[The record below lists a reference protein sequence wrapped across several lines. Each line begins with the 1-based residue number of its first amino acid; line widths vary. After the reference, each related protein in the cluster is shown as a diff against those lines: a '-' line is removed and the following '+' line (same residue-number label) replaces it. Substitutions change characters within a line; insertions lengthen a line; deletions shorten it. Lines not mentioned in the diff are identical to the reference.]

1 MDIGLF
7 GTDFDIDI
15 TKTKSDVKQLLKKL
29 NPEFTEPGA
38 QNTEKILKS
47 KKLSIQERLEIIND
61 KVIKILGKQ
70 RHNTVVIRSLDDFIA
85 YINKA
90 IQNGVIAVDT
100 ETNNSLDPVTCKLMG
115 LCLYT
120 PGERQAYIPINHVD
134 WQTEELLANQL
145 TEEDC
150 RQQLQRIKDN
160 NTFVIMHNGK
170 FDYEVIKTTCHIDL
184 PPNWDTMVAARLLDE
199 NELAGLKYQYTTK
212 IDPSQSKYDIESL
225 FENVQYAFVNPE
237 IFALY
242 AATDSM
248 MTYKLYLWQLPFM
261 TSPELERLY
270 WVFLNIEMPIVVV
283 TAEME
288 LKGVS
293 INTKF
298 GKKLKIKYKQQL
310 AEIDTEIEKE
320 LDKLK
325 PLISEWREDETRGG
339 AYSKMYMPK
348 KSKKSQEELEAIY
361 TAIEPDQIPSGKKDR
376 TGKDILVKNPNA
388 GRRYKFGKKAS
399 EMLSDPINLA
409 SPAQLAILFYD
420 ILNCP
425 AVSKKAPRGTGE
437 SELEAIAEKRP
448 DLQICK
454 LILKRRGIVK
464 LITTYIDV
472 IPDLVKHWP
481 DGRIRFHL
489 NAQGTDTGRYSSGG
503 KLKFFENGEPVVVS
517 GINIQNIPSHNKEI
531 RMLFQGDTK
540 YHEVE
545 SSNQWFD
552 VPETDE
558 VEVLDAEGRLVWKFV
573 SELEIGDEVN
583 LETENGIGTWHIQAI
598 EKQDKVYR
606 IRF

>member
-7 GTDFDIDI
+7 GADFNIDI
-15 TKTKSDVKQLLKKL
+15 TKPKSDVKQLLKKL
-29 NPEFTEPGA
+29 DPESTESTT
-38 QNTEKILKS
+38 QSTEKILKS

-70 RHNTVVIRSLDDFIA
+70 RHNTVVIRSLDDFIT
-85 YINKA
+85 YIDKA
-90 IQNGVIAVDT
+90 IKNGVIAVDT

-134 WQTEELLANQL
+134 WRSEELLPNQL

-150 RQQLQRIKDN
+150 QQQLQRIKDN

-170 FDYEVIKTTCHIDL
+170 FDYEVLKTTCHIDL

-225 FENVQYAFVNPE
+225 FENVQYAFVDPE

-310 AEIDTEIEKE
+310 SEIDTEIEKE
-320 LDKLK
+320 LGKLK
-325 PLISEWREDETRGG
+325 PLIAEWREDETRGG

-348 KSKKSQEELEAIY
+348 KSKKSLEELEATY
-361 TAIEPDQIPSGKKDR
+361 TAIEPEQIPSGKKDK
-376 TGKDILVKNPNA
+376 TGKDIMVKNPNA

-425 AVSKKAPRGTGE
+425 SVSKKAPRGTGE
-437 SELEAIAEKRP
+437 GELEAIAEKRP

-540 YHEVE
+540 QHEIE
-545 SSNQWFD
+545 SVDNWFE

-558 VEVLDAEGRLVWKFV
+558 VEVLSPEGKLMWKFV
-573 SELEIGDEVN
+573 ADLEVGDEVN
-583 LETENGIGTWHIQAI
+583 LEEEAGTGTWHIQAI
-598 EKQDKVYR
+598 EKYGKIYR
-606 IRF
+606 IKF

>member
-7 GTDFDIDI
+7 GADFNIDI
-15 TKTKSDVKQLLKKL
+15 TKPKSDVKQLLKKL
-29 NPEFTEPGA
+29 DPESTESTT
-38 QNTEKILKS
+38 QSTEKILKS

-70 RHNTVVIRSLDDFIA
+70 RHNTVVIRSLDDFIT
-85 YINKA
+85 YIDKA
-90 IQNGVIAVDT
+90 IKNGVIAVDT

-120 PGERQAYIPINHVD
+120 PGEQQAYIPINHVD
-134 WQTEELLANQL
+134 WQSEELLPNQL

-150 RQQLQRIKDN
+150 RQQLQRIKDS

-170 FDYEVIKTTCHIDL
+170 FDYEVIKITCHIDL

-225 FENVQYAFVNPE
+225 FENVQYAFVDPE

-310 AEIDTEIEKE
+310 TELDTEIEKE
-320 LDKLK
+320 LEKLK
-325 PLISEWREDETRGG
+325 PQVLEWREDETRGG

-348 KSKKSQEELEAIY
+348 KSKKSQAELEAIY
-361 TAIEPDQIPSGKKDR
+361 TAIEPDQIPSGKKDKL
-376 TGKDILVKNPNA
+376 GKDVMIKNPNA

-399 EMLSDPINLA
+399 DMLSDPINLA

-420 ILNCP
+420 ILGCP
-425 AVSKKAPRGTGE
+425 VVSKKAPRGTGE

-573 SELEIGDEVN
+573 SELEIGDEIN

>member
-7 GTDFDIDI
+7 GADFNIDI
-15 TKTKSDVKQLLKKL
+15 TKPKSDVKQLLKKL
-29 NPEFTEPGA
+29 DPESTESTT
-38 QNTEKILKS
+38 QSTEKILKS

-70 RHNTVVIRSLDDFIA
+70 RHNTVVIRSLDDFIT
-85 YINKA
+85 YIDKA
-90 IQNGVIAVDT
+90 IKNGVIAVDT

-120 PGERQAYIPINHVD
+120 PGEQQAYIPINHVD
-134 WQTEELLANQL
+134 WQSEELLPNQL

-150 RQQLQRIKDN
+150 RQQLQRIKDS

-225 FENVQYAFVNPE
+225 FENVQYAFVDPE

-310 AEIDTEIEKE
+310 TELDTEIEKE
-320 LDKLK
+320 LEKLK
-325 PLISEWREDETRGG
+325 PQVLEWREDETRGG

-348 KSKKSQEELEAIY
+348 KSKKSQAELEATY
-361 TAIEPDQIPSGKKDR
+361 TAIEPDQIPSGKKDKL
-376 TGKDILVKNPNA
+376 GKDVMIKNPNA
-388 GRRYKFGKKAS
+388 GRRYKFGKKAAD
-399 EMLSDPINLA
+399 MLSDPINLA

-420 ILNCP
+420 ILGCP
-425 AVSKKAPRGTGE
+425 VVSKKAPRGTGE

-540 YHEVE
+540 QHEVE
-545 SSNQWFD
+545 SVDNWFEI
-552 VPETDE
+552 PEIDE
-558 VEVLDAEGRLVWKFV
+558 VEVLSPEGKLIWKFA
-573 SELEIGDEVN
+573 SELEVGDEIN
-583 LETENGIGTWHIQAI
+583 LEDDIGIGTWHIQAI
-598 EKQDKVYR
+598 EKCGKIYR
-606 IRF
+606 IKF

>member
-7 GTDFDIDI
+7 GADFNIDI
-15 TKTKSDVKQLLKKL
+15 TKPKSDVKQLLKKL
-29 NPEFTEPGA
+29 DPESTESTT
-38 QNTEKILKS
+38 QSTEKILKS

-70 RHNTVVIRSLDDFIA
+70 RHNTVVIRSLDDFIT
-85 YINKA
+85 YIDKA
-90 IQNGVIAVDT
+90 IKNGVIAVDT

-120 PGERQAYIPINHVD
+120 PGAQQAYIPINHVD
-134 WQTEELLANQL
+134 WQSEELLPNQL

-150 RQQLQRIKDN
+150 RQQLQRIKDS

-225 FENVQYAFVNPE
+225 FENVQYAFVDPE

-310 AEIDTEIEKE
+310 TELDTEIEKE
-320 LDKLK
+320 LEKLK
-325 PLISEWREDETRGG
+325 PQVLEWREDETRGG

-348 KSKKSQEELEAIY
+348 KSKKSQAELEATY
-361 TAIEPDQIPSGKKDR
+361 TAIEPDQIPSGKKDKL
-376 TGKDILVKNPNA
+376 GKDVMIKNPNA
-388 GRRYKFGKKAS
+388 GRRYKFGKKAAD
-399 EMLSDPINLA
+399 MLSDPINLA

-420 ILNCP
+420 ILGCP
-425 AVSKKAPRGTGE
+425 VVSKKAPRGTGE

-517 GINIQNIPSHNKEI
+517 GINIQNIPLTF
-531 RMLFQGDTK
+531 RVG
-540 YHEVE
+540 
-545 SSNQWFD
+545 
-552 VPETDE
+552 
-558 VEVLDAEGRLVWKFV
+558 A
-573 SELEIGDEVN
+573 
-583 LETENGIGTWHIQAI
+583 
-598 EKQDKVYR
+598 
-606 IRF
+606 

>member
-7 GTDFDIDI
+7 GADFNIDI
-15 TKTKSDVKQLLKKL
+15 TKPKSDVKQLLKKL
-29 NPEFTEPGA
+29 DPESTESTT
-38 QNTEKILKS
+38 QSTEKILKS

-70 RHNTVVIRSLDDFIA
+70 RHNTVVIRSLDDFIT
-85 YINKA
+85 YIDKA
-90 IQNGVIAVDT
+90 IKNGVIAVDT

-120 PGERQAYIPINHVD
+120 PGEQQAYIPINHVD
-134 WQTEELLANQL
+134 WQSEELLPNQL

-150 RQQLQRIKDN
+150 RQQLQRIKDS

-225 FENVQYAFVNPE
+225 FENVQYAFVDPE

-310 AEIDTEIEKE
+310 TELDTEIEKE
-320 LDKLK
+320 LEKLK
-325 PLISEWREDETRGG
+325 PQVLEWREDETRGG

-348 KSKKSQEELEAIY
+348 KSKKSQAELEAIY
-361 TAIEPDQIPSGKKDR
+361 TAIEPDQIPSGKKDKL
-376 TGKDILVKNPNA
+376 GKDVMIKNPNA

-399 EMLSDPINLA
+399 DMLSDPINLA

-420 ILNCP
+420 ILGCP
-425 AVSKKAPRGTGE
+425 VVSKKAPRGTGE

-540 YHEVE
+540 YQEIT
-545 SSNQWFD
+545 SIDSWFD
-552 VPETDE
+552 LPETDE
-558 VEVLDAEGRLVWKFV
+558 VEVLSPEGKPVWKFA
-573 SELEIGDEVN
+573 SELQVGDEVN
-583 LETENGIGTWHIQAI
+583 LEEESGSGTWHIQEI
-598 EKQDKVYR
+598 QKIDKIYR

>member
-7 GTDFDIDI
+7 GADFNIDI
-15 TKTKSDVKQLLKKL
+15 TKPKSDVKQLLKKL
-29 NPEFTEPGA
+29 DPESTESTT
-38 QNTEKILKS
+38 QSTEKILKS

-70 RHNTVVIRSLDDFIA
+70 RHNTVVIRSLDDFIT
-85 YINKA
+85 YIDKA
-90 IQNGVIAVDT
+90 IKNGVIAVDT

-120 PGERQAYIPINHVD
+120 PGEQQAYIPINHVD
-134 WQTEELLANQL
+134 WQSEELLPNQL

-150 RQQLQRIKDN
+150 RQQLQRIKDS

-225 FENVQYAFVNPE
+225 FENVQYAFVDPE

-310 AEIDTEIEKE
+310 TELDTEIEKE
-320 LDKLK
+320 LEKLK
-325 PLISEWREDETRGG
+325 PQVLEWREDETRGG

-348 KSKKSQEELEAIY
+348 KSKKSQAELEAIY
-361 TAIEPDQIPSGKKDR
+361 TAIEPDQIPSGKKDKL
-376 TGKDILVKNPNA
+376 GKDVMIKNPNA

-399 EMLSDPINLA
+399 DMLSDPINLA

-420 ILNCP
+420 ILGCP
-425 AVSKKAPRGTGE
+425 VVSKKAPRGTGE

-540 YHEVE
+540 YQEIT
-545 SSNQWFD
+545 SIDSWFD
-552 VPETDE
+552 LPEIDE
-558 VEVLDAEGRLVWKFV
+558 VEVLSPEGKPVWKFA
-573 SELEIGDEVN
+573 SELQVGDEVN
-583 LETENGIGTWHIQAI
+583 LEEESGSGTWHIQEI
-598 EKQDKVYR
+598 QKIDKIYR